1 MAKNIFI
8 IVLLVLVFTQWQRI
22 EKLERRLELAG
33 PVGEYLL
40 REVR

>member
-1 MAKNIFI
+1 MKNVV
-8 IVLLVLVFTQWQRI
+8 IVILLVLLFTQWQRI